1 MSDRH
6 FLVRLGMW
14 QRFLDLRKH
23 REELRTQSHGDLIR
37 LAPSG
42 LITIVDYLHSTKKFE
57 VEVFED
63 FAAGT

>member
-23 REELRTQSHGDLIR
+23 REELRTQSHGDLVR
-37 LAPSG
+37 LTPSG
-42 LITIVDYLHSTKKFE
+42 LITIIDYLRGA
-57 VEVFED
+57 ED
-63 FAAGT
+63 FDIEEFAAGT

>member
-42 LITIVDYLHSTKKFE
+42 LITIVDYLRGAEEFE
-57 VEVFED
+57 EE